1 MDDSVTVGRNNAC
14 YVIVGYRIDI
24 ISSGNL
30 NIYHSSQTWVN
41 QLTLFI
47 VRCVFGRAHFR
58 DDIFLP
64 NSVLLRDVLD
74 QGFPRLELDF
84 ANAALHTPPL
94 RVHLHVILE
103 LVLVAQDFVANLDGR
118 KSRLIID
125 RVNNCL
131 PLEINL
137 HLRCTGKRLSPC
149 RCA

>member
-1 MDDSVTVGRNNAC
+1 MDDSVTVRRNNAC

-30 NIYHSSQTWVN
+30 NISQFTDMVI

-47 VRCVFGRAHFR
+47 VRCVLGRAHFR

-103 LVLVAQDFVANLDGR
+103 LVLVAQHFVANLDGK
-118 KSRLIID
+118 KSRLRID
-125 RVNNCL
+125 F
-131 PLEINL
+131 PI
-137 HLRCTGKRLSPC
+137 KYSY
-149 RCA
+149 